1 MTTTILDLIGAL
13 LLVLAFGLFA
23 AAELG
28 VPAGLAAGGGSLL
41 VLSWLI
47 DRLKDPRKGGKQ

>member
-13 LLVLAFGLFA
+13 LLVVAFGLYA
-23 AAELG
+23 WAELG
-28 VPAGLAAGGGSLL
+28 LPAGLAAGGGSLL

-47 DRLKDPRKGGKQ
+47 DAAKARKGGKK